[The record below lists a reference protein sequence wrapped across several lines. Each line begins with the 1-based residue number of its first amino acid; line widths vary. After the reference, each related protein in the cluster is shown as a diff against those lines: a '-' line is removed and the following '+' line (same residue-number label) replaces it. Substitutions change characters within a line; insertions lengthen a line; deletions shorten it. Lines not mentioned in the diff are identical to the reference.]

1 MIGILFQWV
10 PFGLAS
16 LGVGVLLAQLVAL
29 ESWPRARASA
39 CALPPMSVLKPLCGL
54 EPWLYEGLRSF
65 FCQDYPA
72 YQLVFGVREATDPA
86 VALVRRLQAEFPERE
101 VVLVVDPRL
110 IGANAK
116 VSNLANM
123 MPHVRYN
130 TLVLADADIHVGGDY
145 LKALAG
151 PVQEPGVG
159 IVTCLYSGRPVATL
173 WARLGALFIQDWF
186 VPQVLLAHA
195 LGSSDFA
202 FGATIALRR
211 EVLEAMGGF
220 EAIASHLADDY
231 ELGARSRALGLR
243 TVLSAYLVETTVNE
257 ARFRDLIGHQLRWL
271 RTIRVINPW
280 GYAFSVVTFGLPLAA
295 GAALWARQ
303 DAVSVLAFLAL
314 LLRLM
319 LHFRACKRL
328 RTRFRAGLV
337 PLADAL
343 LCGLWGLGFLGQG
356 VRWRGQALV
365 VRADGS
371 IKANRE

>member
-1 MIGILFQWV
+1 MTGFLSLWV
-10 PFGLAS
+10 PVGLAV
-16 LGVGVLLAQLVAL
+16 LAVGTLLAQLVAL
-29 ESWPRARASA
+29 SSWPRPYKGV
-39 CALPPMSVLKPLCGL
+39 CALPPMSVLKPLCGQ

-65 FCQDYPA
+65 FCQDYPV

-86 VALVRRLQAEFPERE
+86 IGLVQRLQAEFPERE
-101 VVLVVDPRL
+101 VALVVDPSL
-110 IGANAK
+110 IGSNAK

-123 MPHVRYN
+123 MTRALYDI
-130 TLVLADADIHVGGDY
+130 LVLADADIHVGEDY

-159 IVTCLYSGRPVATL
+159 VVTCLYRGRPVDTL

-211 EVLEAMGGF
+211 DVLQAIGGF

-231 ELGARSRALGLR
+231 ELGARSRALGFR
-243 TVLSAYLVETTVNE
+243 TVLSSYFVETTVNE
-257 ARFRDLIGHQLRWL
+257 PRFGDLVAHQLRWL

-280 GYAFSVVTFGLPLAA
+280 GYAFSAVTFGLPLAA

-303 DAVSVLAFLAL
+303 DFVSALAFLAL

-319 LHFRACKRL
+319 LHFWACRRL
-328 RTRFRAGLV
+328 RTRPQAGLV
-337 PLADAL
+337 PLADSL
-343 LCGLWGLGFLGQG
+343 LCGLWGLGFLGQA

>member
-1 MIGILFQWV
+1 MGFPALWA
-10 PFGLAS
+10 PLGLAA
-16 LGVGVLLAQLVAL
+16 VAAAVLLAQLAAL
-29 ESWPRARASA
+29 ESWPRPGVAAS
-39 CALPPMSVLKPLCGL
+39 ALPPVSVLKPLCGE

-65 FCQDYPA
+65 FCQDYPV

-86 VALVRRLQAEFPERE
+86 IAIVRRLQAEFPERDA
-101 VVLVVDPRL
+101 VLVVDPRL

-123 MPHVRYN
+123 MTHVRYDI
-130 TLVLADADIHVGGDY
+130 LVLADADIHVGGDY

-159 IVTCLYSGRPVATL
+159 VVTCLYRGRPVATL

-231 ELGARSRALGLR
+231 ELGARSRALGFR
-243 TVLSAYLVETTVNE
+243 TVLSPYFVETTVNE
-257 ARFRDLIGHQLRWL
+257 ARFSDLIWHQLRWL

-280 GYAFSVVTFGLPLAA
+280 GYTLSVVTFGLPLAA
-295 GAALWARQ
+295 VAAAWARQ
-303 DAVSVLAFLAL
+303 EWVSALALLAL

-319 LHFRACKRL
+319 LHFRACRLL
-328 RTRFRAGLV
+328 RTRSRAALV
-337 PLADAL
+337 PLADTL
-343 LCGLWGLGFLGQG
+343 LCALWGLGFLGLG

-365 VRADGS
+365 VRANGS